1 MVVNHLLNKKS
12 VVLTGTRDKALMA
25 ALKMV
30 GAILGSSVS
39 KNTFAVIA
47 PSLDEDTGKA
57 EDARRLGVP
66 LFTPETFMA
75 HFNL

>member
-1 MVVNHLLNKKS
+1 VNHPLYKQT

-25 ALKMV
+25 ALKTV
-30 GAILGSSVS
+30 GANLGSSVS

-66 LFTPETFMA
+66 LFTPASFMA
-75 HFNL
+75 QYNL